1 MSEQHPEIG
10 TGPAETPVADR
21 GRQLAHVRAAEKF
34 QEDLIRRMTPGRRLQ
49 IAQELYDTAWQI
61 KEAGL
66 RRQYPDWS
74 DDAIR
79 AKCRRIFLTG
89 YAGA

>member
-1 MSEQHPEIG
+1 MSETHPKNGIG
-10 TGPAETPVADR
+10 LAQSAANDQ
-21 GRQLAHVRAAEKF
+21 GRQPAHVREAERI
-34 QEDLIRRMTPGRRLQ
+34 QTELIRRMTPGRRLQ
-49 IAQELYDTAWQI
+49 IAQELYDTAWQL

-66 RRQYPDWS
+66 RRQHSDWP

-79 AKCRRIFLTG
+79 AKCRRIFVTG

>member
-1 MSEQHPEIG
+1 MESS
-10 TGPAETPVADR
+10 AADQ

-34 QEDLIRRMTPGRRLQ
+34 QEDLIRRMTPGQRLQ

>member
-1 MSEQHPEIG
+1 MSEKHPEIG
-10 TGPAETPVADR
+10 TGPAETSAADQ
-21 GRQLAHVRAAEKF
+21 GRQPAHVRAAEKF
-34 QEDLIRRMTPGRRLQ
+34 QEDLIRRMTPGQRLQ

-66 RRQYPDWS
+66 RRQHPDWS
-74 DDAIR
+74 DEAIR